1 MPDTDERKDI
11 RYMREFF
18 MFAILALVAWTLV
31 STVDTAKNVAVMS
44 AQFANLKVAVETA
57 TTDRYDSKD
66 ADKDFKRFAAILAE
80 KTNNRY
86 TAIDARRDRL
96 ELITMIK
103 EHKH

>member
-44 AQFANLKVAVETA
+44 AEFNNLKVAVEA
-57 TTDRYDSKD
+57 TTKDRYDSKD

>member
-1 MPDTDERKDI
+1 MPDTNERKDI

-44 AQFANLKVAVETA
+44 AEFNNLKVAVEA
-57 TTDRYDSKD
+57 TTKDRYDSKD
-66 ADKDFKRFAAILAE
+66 ADKDFKRFAALLAE

-86 TAIDARRDRL
+86 TTIDARRDRL

>member
-1 MPDTDERKDI
+1 MPDTNERKDI

-44 AQFANLKVAVETA
+44 AEFNNLKVAVEA
-57 TTDRYDSKD
+57 TTKDRYDSKD